1 MATTKTTKN
10 PAVQETDST
19 TKAVEE
25 ASVVTE
31 KPQPKT
37 YKPDDLIPC
46 RSITAGTLLYNGPKS
61 QIPYSWSNEGDI
73 SYVEY
78 QDLLAAMVSRSDYI
92 YDPLF
97 LIEDEELLEGSKWK
111 AVREL
116 YEGLY
121 DHEDVQAILDLP
133 VRQFTQVFS
142 TLPLGIKN
150 TIKSKVASQL
160 QEGTFDSL
168 SKVKIIDEVCGTAL
182 HCMM

>member
-1 MATTKTTKN
+1 MAATRTTKKPVT
-10 PAVQETDST
+10 QETDTT
-19 TKAVEE
+19 TKVVED
-25 ASVVTE
+25 APVIPE

-61 QIPYSWSNEGDI
+61 QIPYSWSNEGDV